1 MRKLTLAFS
10 SLLFLF
16 FTAFNANAISVGV
29 SVIQSDFDGTGT
41 EKVGGTNSNTGS
53 ASKSAS
59 YGSVFFESTPSDTGW
74 VVGIDWIPGSAT
86 FVSESKTQTNVTDA
100 DSTTES
106 LTQKVAADLDNHLT
120 LYVEK
125 DIYNGVYVMAG
136 LIKVDVTTNES
147 IGTGSTY
154 PDDELLGQTYGIGY
168 RYNMDN
174 LFIKLEA
181 NISEYDDIELSATN
195 TTNTVTGDF
204 DATSGKI
211 SVGYS
216 F

>member
-1 MRKLTLAFS
+1 MKKLTLVFS
-10 SLLFLF
+10 SLLFLL

-53 ASKSAS
+53 ASKSVT
-59 YGSVFFESTPSDTGW
+59 YGSIFFESTPSDTGW
-74 VVGIDWIPGSAT
+74 VFGLDWLPGSAT
-86 FVSESKTQTNVTDA
+86 FVSESRSQTNVTDQ

-106 LTQKVAADLDNHLT
+106 KTQKVAADLDNHLT

-125 DIYNGVYVMAG
+125 DIYNGVYLKAG
-136 LIKVDVTTNES
+136 FIQVDVTTNES
-147 IGTGSTY
+147 IGTGSQY
-154 PDDELLGQTYGIGY
+154 PDDELFGATYGIGY

-174 LFIKLEA
+174 MFIKLEA
-181 NISEYDDIELSATN
+181 SISEYDDIQLSSSN

-204 DATSGKI
+204 DATSGKV
-211 SVGYS
+211 SFGYN

>member
-1 MRKLTLAFS
+1 MKKLTLAIS
-10 SLLFLF
+10 SLLILLF
-16 FTAFNANAISVGV
+16 TTFNANAISVGV
-29 SVIQSDFDGTGT
+29 SLIQSDFDGTGT

-53 ASKSAS
+53 ASKTTD
-59 YGSVFFESTPSDTGW
+59 YGSLFFESNPSDNGW
-74 VVGIDWIPGSAT
+74 VVGIDWIPASAT
-86 FVSESKTQTNVTDA
+86 FVSESKTQTNITSAVSA
-100 DSTTES
+100 TETK
-106 LTQKVAADLDNHLT
+106 TQKVEADIDNHLT

-125 DIYNGVYVMAG
+125 EVYNGVYLKAG
-136 LIKVDVTTNES
+136 VIQVDITTNES

-154 PDDELLGQTYGIGY
+154 PDDELFGHTYGIGY

-181 NISEYDDIELSATN
+181 AYSDYDSIDLSATN

-211 SVGYS
+211 SIGYS